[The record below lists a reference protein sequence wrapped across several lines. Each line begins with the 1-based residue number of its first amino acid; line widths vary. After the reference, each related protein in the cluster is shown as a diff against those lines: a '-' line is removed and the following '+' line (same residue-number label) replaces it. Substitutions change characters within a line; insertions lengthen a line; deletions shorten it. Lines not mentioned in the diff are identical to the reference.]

1 MSENYDDI
9 FERYAAQ
16 QEKEAKLSAGRG
28 SQFQRTY
35 EDIYWTALEPNKA
48 KIVRV
53 VGGPPNANIPQD
65 KGSTAKI
72 VTVCWLVGDD
82 GKKFK
87 VVRPDEKEDPGYIL
101 NRILNKINAV
111 KWINNPGGKGTKT
124 FPVKEQ
130 YPNLWYLVNKNGLT
144 EADKRFKFEK
154 GWNGKQVMIMNVIDR
169 ERMEEHRALKHTMLL
184 AKGVTVGDNGTE
196 YYDEGISSYAISPS
210 LNHLFKSYGSWEKYD
225 MAITRTGDINNPFI
239 LVNASNSPREV
250 DATVRDFISTTEGL
264 TDEEKSWERYDI
276 SKLYR
281 YTTATK
287 IYNRLKNTIGKID
300 KYLQTNFLKDLEVEV
315 EREKALFAEM
325 YKDEKG
331 DVIPGVSTSITTS
344 IDEDK
349 MAEAVQCEDEPDT
362 ETTVETVEEAPAPRT
377 RTRTKNA
384 IPDAAP
390 GSDLPYYSSLSD
402 EFKKHIISATNV
414 KGKWEINWDLSPNDL
429 AACPTCEA
437 ASPLE
442 ATKCPACGLEF

>member
-35 EDIYWTALEPNKA
+35 EEIYWTALEPNKA
-48 KIVRV
+48 KVIRV

-72 VTVCWLVGDD
+72 VTICWLVGDD

-196 YYDEGISSYAISPS
+196 YYDEGVSSYAIGPV

-225 MAITRTGDINNPFI
+225 MAITRTGDINNPFL
-239 LVNASNSPREV
+239 LVNASNAPREV
-250 DATVRDFISTTEGL
+250 DASIRDYISTAEGL
-264 TDEEKSWERYDI
+264 TEEEKSWERYDI

-315 EREKALFAEM
+315 EREKALFQEM
-325 YKDEKG
+325 YKDEQG
-331 DVIPGVSTSITTS
+331 DVAPSVSTTVVTPMVEEERI
-344 IDEDK
+344 
-349 MAEAVQCEDEPDT
+349 
-362 ETTVETVEEAPAPRT
+362 VETVEAEPAPVVTETPKRT
-377 RTRTKNA
+377 RAVRNT

-390 GSDLPYYSSLSD
+390 GSDLPYYSTLSD
-402 EFKKHIISATNV
+402 EFKKHIVSATKVGN
-414 KGKWEINWDLSPNDL
+414 KWEIEWDLDPKDL
-429 AACPTCEA
+429 AACPTCDA

-442 ATKCPACGLEF
+442 ATKCPACGLDF

>member
-16 QEKEAKLSAGRG
+16 QEKEAKLSAGRS

-35 EDIYWTALEPNKA
+35 EDIYWTALESNKA
-48 KIVRV
+48 KVIRV

-101 NRILNKINAV
+101 NRIINKINAV

-124 FPVKEQ
+124 FPVKDQ
-130 YPNLWYLVNKNGLT
+130 YPALWNLVNKNGLT
-144 EADKRFKFEK
+144 EDDKRYKFEK
-154 GWNGKQVMIMNVIDR
+154 GWNGRSVMIMNVIDR
-169 ERMEEHRALKHTMLL
+169 QRMEEHRALKHTMLL
-184 AKGVTVGDNGTE
+184 ARAVNVGDNGTE
-196 YYDEGISSYAISPS
+196 YFDEGISSFAVSPA

-225 MAITRTGDINNPFI
+225 IAITRTGELNNPFI
-239 LVNASNSPREV
+239 LVNASNAPKEV
-250 DATVRDFISTTEGL
+250 DASLREFISTEEGL

-325 YKDEKG
+325 YKDEG
-331 DVIPGVSTSITTS
+331 EVVESSASTSVAEPTRVT
-344 IDEDK
+344 
-349 MAEAVQCEDEPDT
+349 EAVQ
-362 ETTVETVEEAPAPRT
+362 ETPVATPITEAPKRAAT
-377 RTRTKNA
+377 RTRQA

-390 GSDLPYYSSLSD
+390 GSDLPFYTSLSD
-402 EFKKHIISATNV
+402 EMKSHITNATKGAN
-414 KGKWEINWDLSPNDL
+414 GKWTIEWDLPVTDL
-429 AACPTCEA
+429 ASCPTCEA

-442 ATKCPACGLEF
+442 ATKCPACGLDF

>member
-1 MSENYDDI
+1 MSENYDDA
-9 FERYAAQ
+9 FEQYAAQ
-16 QEKEAKLSAGRG
+16 QEREAKLSAGRG

-35 EDIYWTALEPNKA
+35 EEIYWTALEPNKA
-48 KIVRV
+48 KIIRV

-101 NRILNKINAV
+101 NRIINKINAV

-130 YPNLWYLVNKNGLT
+130 FPNLWYLVNKNGLT

-184 AKGVTVGDNGTE
+184 AKGVTVGDNGVE
-196 YYDEGISSYAISPS
+196 YYDEGISSYAVSPS

-239 LVNASNSPREV
+239 LVNASNSPKEV
-250 DATVRDFISTTEGL
+250 DASVRDCISTTEGL

-315 EREKALFAEM
+315 EREKAMFAEM

-331 DVIPGVSTSITTS
+331 DVSSDVSTSA
-344 IDEDK
+344 
-349 MAEAVQCEDEPDT
+349 AEPVRVT
-362 ETTVETVEEAPAPRT
+362 ESVPTATTVEEAVQEPPTATTVAEAPKT
-377 RTRTKNA
+377 RTRARNT

-414 KGKWEINWDLSPNDL
+414 KGKWEIEWDLDPNDL

-442 ATKCPACGLEF
+442 ATKCPACGLDF